1 MIELP
6 SLEHMRKYEKMMKSG
21 KYTDKELEKFWNDGA
36 FSNNGPHGE
45 LEFIKNQLGMNE
57 KKFGNKDK

>member
-6 SLEHMRKYEKMMKSG
+6 SLEHMRKYEKMLKSG
-21 KYTDKELEKFWNDGA
+21 KYIDKELEKFWNDGV
-36 FSNNGPHGE
+36 FSNSVPHGE

-57 KKFGNKDK
+57 KKIGNKDK